1 MQDLNEYLPPI
12 TMQWCHN
19 TLQAGQF
26 LLPIT
31 AGAANDEGDRTHYQ
45 AYEYLRKAVQ
55 HHVMHKQLPHLQLSN
70 KPTGAYTWQPTEL
83 VAEGVCDMQFE
94 NEGLDTLIQ
103 EKDYEDIRVPSKLF
117 SYIFKNILS
126 TCLLHSVEK
135 QANLIH
141 NILE

>member
-1 MQDLNEYLPPI
+1 
-12 TMQWCHN
+12 
-19 TLQAGQF
+19 
-26 LLPIT
+26 
-31 AGAANDEGDRTHYQ
+31 
-45 AYEYLRKAVQ
+45 
-55 HHVMHKQLPHLQLSN
+55 MHKQLPHLQLSN
-70 KPTGAYTWQPTEL
+70 KPTGAYTWQPIEL
-83 VAEGVCDMQFE
+83 VAKGVCDMQFE

-117 SYIFKNILS
+117 SYIFENILS